1 MKIAYIFPGQGSQSK
16 GMGKDFYESQT
27 LAKELIEEASDRL
40 KKDFKYLLFEEN
52 DEINQTMW
60 TQPAILLVS
69 SIATKIFEKN
79 CDVRPE
85 FVLGHSLGE
94 FSALVATG
102 ALDIIDAVELVHNRG
117 KFMQQACDG
126 IGAGM
131 MVLLGLSDEVV
142 EDLANNARESGKK
155 IWAANYNSD
164 GQIVLAGSK
173 NDLESEV
180 DNFKKAGAKRVVV
193 LPMSVA
199 SHCPLLDSAAK
210 NLNPLLLKYLKDEF
224 NYKVIS
230 NVTAKEYNSKDEAIK
245 LLSEQ
250 LVKPVLYK
258 QSILNYENEVD
269 AFIELGNGVVLK
281 GINKKITKQ
290 PTLSINDMK
299 SLEKV
304 ISQLKD

>member
-281 GINKKITKQ
+281 GINKKITKK